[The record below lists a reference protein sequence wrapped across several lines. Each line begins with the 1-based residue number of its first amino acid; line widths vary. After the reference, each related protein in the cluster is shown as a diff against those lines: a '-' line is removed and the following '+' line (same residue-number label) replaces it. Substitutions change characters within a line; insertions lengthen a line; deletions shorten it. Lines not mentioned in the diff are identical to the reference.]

1 MSTTARI
8 HLHAQG
14 PDFSRIA
21 FGCWRLVEWGL
32 DARGLCALVES
43 CLDMGITTFDHADIY
58 GDYQCEQRF
67 GEMLAG
73 SPALRARMQLVSKC
87 DIRLVS
93 QRRPANLRH
102 SYDTTAAHIR
112 ASAEHSLRVL
122 HTDHLDLLLLHRFDP
137 LMDADEAAGALDG
150 LVHAG
155 KVRHVG
161 VSNFTPSQFELLA
174 ARLKAPLV
182 TNQLELSP
190 LNLAPFLDGTLDQCQ
205 RLRIAPMAWSP
216 LGGGRLGA
224 TPAAAPDAAGVDERA
239 ARVRTALAKVAAEL
253 GAASPEQVAYAWLL
267 RHPARI
273 LPVTGSGRI
282 ARVREAVGALTLPL
296 TREQW
301 FDIWCASTGASLP

>member
-1 MSTTARI
+1 MSSTARI
-8 HLHAQG
+8 HIHPNG

-32 DARGLCALVES
+32 DVPGLRTLVEA
-43 CLDMGITTFDHADIY
+43 CLELGITTFDHADIY

-67 GEMLAG
+67 GELLAAAPG
-73 SPALRARMQLVSKC
+73 LRARMQLVSKC

-93 QRRPANLRH
+93 QRRPANRRQI
-102 SYDTTAAHIR
+102 YDTTVAHIR

-122 HTDHLDLLLLHRFDP
+122 HTDHLDLLLLHRPDP
-137 LMDADEAAGALDG
+137 LMDADEAAGALDA
-150 LVHAG
+150 LVAAG
-155 KVRHVG
+155 KVLHVG
-161 VSNFTPSQFELLA
+161 VSNFTPSQVELLA
-174 ARLKAPLV
+174 SRLKAPLV

-190 LNLAPFLDGTLDQCQ
+190 LHLEPFLDGTLDQCQ

-216 LGGGRLGA
+216 LGGGRLSTG
-224 TPAAAPDAAGVDERA
+224 GDERA
-239 ARVRTALAKVAAEL
+239 ARVRAALATVAGEL
-253 GAASPEQVAYAWLL
+253 GAASPEQVAFAWLL

-282 ARVREAVGALTLPL
+282 ERVREAVGALTLPL

-301 FDIWCASTGASLP
+301 FDIWCASTGTSLP

>member
-21 FGCWRLVEWGL
+21 FGCWRLMEWGL
-32 DARGLCALVES
+32 DARGLRALVEA
-43 CLDMGITTFDHADIY
+43 CLDLGITTFDHADIY
-58 GDYQCEQRF
+58 GSYQCEQRF
-67 GEMLAG
+67 GDMLAAAPG
-73 SPALRARMQLVSKC
+73 LRARMQLVSKC

-93 QRRPANLRH
+93 PQRPANRRH
-102 SYDTTAAHIR
+102 IYDTTVAHIR

-122 HTDHLDLLLLHRFDP
+122 HTDHLDLLLLHRPDP
-137 LMDADEAAGALDG
+137 LMDADEAAGALDA
-150 LVHAG
+150 LVASG

-161 VSNFTPSQFELLA
+161 VSNFSASQVELLA
-174 ARLKAPLV
+174 SRLKAPLV

-190 LNLAPFLDGTLDQCQ
+190 LHLEPFLDGTLDQCQ
-205 RLRIAPMAWSP
+205 RLRMAPMAWSP
-216 LGGGRLGA
+216 LAGGRL
-224 TPAAAPDAAGVDERA
+224 AAPPAGAAVSDERA
-239 ARVRTALAKVAAEL
+239 TRVRAALATVATQL
-253 GAASPEQVAYAWLL
+253 GAASPEQVAFAWLL

-282 ARVREAVGALTLPL
+282 ERVREAVGALALPL

-301 FDIWCASTGASLP
+301 FDIWCASTGAALP

>member
-282 ARVREAVGALTLPL
+282 ERVREAVGALTLPL

>member
-1 MSTTARI
+1 MSSTARI

-32 DARGLCALVES
+32 DARGLRTLVES
-43 CLDMGITTFDHADIY
+43 CLDLGITTFDHADIY

-73 SPALRARMQLVSKC
+73 SPGLRARMQLASKC
-87 DIRLVS
+87 GIRLVS

-102 SYDTTAAHIR
+102 GYDTTAAHIR

-122 HTDHLDLLLLHRFDP
+122 HTDHLDLLLLHRPDP

-161 VSNFTPSQFELLA
+161 VSNFSPSQFELLA

-182 TNQLELSP
+182 TNQMELSP

-205 RLRIAPMAWSP
+205 RLRLAPMAWSP
-216 LGGGRLGA
+216 LAGGRLSTG
-224 TPAAAPDAAGVDERA
+224 TDERA
-239 ARVRTALAKVAAEL
+239 VRVRAALARVAADL

-282 ARVREAVGALTLPL
+282 ERVREAVGALALPL

-301 FDIWCASTGASLP
+301 FDIWCASTGAPLP

>member
-1 MSTTARI
+1 MNPTSRI
-8 HLHAQG
+8 HLHPQG

-21 FGCWRLVEWGL
+21 FGCWRLAQWALATQEL
-32 DARGLCALVES
+32 RALVES
-43 CLDMGITTFDHADIY
+43 VLDLGITTFDHADIY
-58 GDYQCEQRF
+58 GDYRCEQLF
-67 GEMLAG
+67 GEMLATA
-73 SPALRARMQLVSKC
+73 PALRARMQLVSKC

-93 QRRPANLRH
+93 QRRPQNTRH
-102 SYDTTAAHIR
+102 VYDTTVAHIR

-122 HTDHLDLLLLHRFDP
+122 HTDHLDLLLLHRPDP
-137 LMDADEAAGALDG
+137 LMDADEAAGALDA
-150 LVHAG
+150 LVASG

-161 VSNFTPSQFELLA
+161 VSNFTPAQVELLA

-190 LNLAPFLDGTLDQCQ
+190 LNLSPFLDGTLDQCQ
-205 RLRIAPMAWSP
+205 RLRMAPMAWSP
-216 LGGGRLGA
+216 LAGGRL
-224 TPAAAPDAAGVDERA
+224 AAGGDERA
-239 ARVRTALAKVAAEL
+239 ARVRAALAKVAGET

-282 ARVREAVGALTLPL
+282 GRVREAAGALGLAL

-301 FDIWCASTGASLP
+301 FDVWCASTGTPLP

>member
-32 DARGLCALVES
+32 DARGLCTLVES

-253 GAASPEQVAYAWLL
+253 GAASPEKVAYAWLL

>member
-32 DARGLCALVES
+32 DARGLCTLVES

-301 FDIWCASTGASLP
+301 FDVWCASTGAPLP